1 MIKTETIT
9 INGLALVR
17 TYSDSNRMIKQD
29 GTGAIYSEAYD
40 PADSGRTY
48 TETEEEIA
56 TEADSEDYKTAFEI
70 ITGEIETETTLSGG
84 EVNG

>member
-1 MIKTETIT
+1 MIKTENIYV
-9 INGLALVR
+9 NGRTLVR
-17 TYSDSNRMIKQD
+17 TYSDANRMIQQD

-48 TETEEEIA
+48 METEEEIA
-56 TEADSEDYKTAFEI
+56 TEADSADYKTAFEI

>member
-1 MIKTETIT
+1 MIKSETIT
-9 INGLALVR
+9 INGRTLVR
-17 TYSDSNRMIKQD
+17 TYSDSNRMIKRD
-29 GTGAIYSEAYD
+29 GTGAVYSEAYD
-40 PADSGRTY
+40 PSDSGRTY

-56 TEADSEDYKTAFEI
+56 TEADSADYKTAFEI

>member
-1 MIKTETIT
+1 MIKSETIT

-17 TYSDSNRMIKQD
+17 TYSDANRMIKRD
-29 GTGAIYSEAYD
+29 GTGAVYAEAYD
-40 PADSGRTY
+40 PSDSGRTY

>member
-1 MIKTETIT
+1 MIKIETIA
-9 INGLALVR
+9 INGRTLVR
-17 TYSDSNRMIKQD
+17 TYSDANLMIRQD
-29 GTGAIYSEAYD
+29 STGAVYSEAYD
-40 PADSGRTY
+40 PAGSGRTY

-56 TEADSEDYKTAFEI
+56 TVTDDADYKTAFEI

>member
-1 MIKTETIT
+1 MIKTENIYV
-9 INGLALVR
+9 NGRALVR
-17 TYSDSNRMIKQD
+17 TYSDANLMIRQD
-29 GTGAIYSEAYD
+29 STGAVYAEAYD

-56 TEADSEDYKTAFEI
+56 TEADSEDYKIAFEI
-70 ITGEIETETTLSGG
+70 LTGEIETETTLSGG